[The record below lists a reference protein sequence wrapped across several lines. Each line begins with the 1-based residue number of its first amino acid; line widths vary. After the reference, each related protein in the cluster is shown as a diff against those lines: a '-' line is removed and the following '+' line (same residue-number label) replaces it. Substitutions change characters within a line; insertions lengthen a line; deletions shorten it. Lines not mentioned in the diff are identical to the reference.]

1 MTQVE
6 SAPAG
11 GATGDTYPRLLR
23 TPSWRWWRP
32 LLGLLGAAFALVL
45 GGVVI
50 PLVAVIVAILAGG
63 STDTAT
69 EDALDPDTVLGL
81 LANNLILAAIVPA
94 VAVAVLVVHQE
105 RVGWLASVTGRVRWG
120 MLARLLGLALLVVVV
135 FYGLGLLVPEP
146 LDQGSDGTTPPTAT
160 LVGLLA
166 VILLTTP
173 LQAAGEEVGFR
184 GYLTQ
189 AVSSWFA
196 RPAVGIAAGGAVSAV
211 CFALAHGV
219 QDPWL
224 FGDRLAF
231 GVVASWLA
239 CRTGGLEASVALH
252 TANNVVSLAVS
263 ATTGTLSDSLT
274 ASSLDWQLAA
284 LDVTMMVVFALLVDR
299 LVRRRPPAT
308 RRVLSATGAVGY
320 PEQRPPTPPP
330 AGRENPWGM
339 G

>member
-1 MTQVE
+1 MTVVE
-6 SAPAG
+6 PAG
-11 GATGDTYPRLLR
+11 TADSAGDTYPRLLR
-23 TPSWRWWRP
+23 TPRWRWWRP
-32 LLGLLGAAFALVL
+32 LLGLLGLGFGVVF

-50 PLVAVIVAILAGG
+50 TLLAVIVV
-63 STDTAT
+63 TATGASGDSVT

-81 LANNLILAAIVPA
+81 LANNLILATIIPA
-94 VAVAVLVVHQE
+94 AALTVLVVHQE
-105 RVGWLASVTGRVRWG
+105 RPGWLASVTGRVRWG
-120 MLARLLGLALLVVVV
+120 LLARLAPLALVVVLV
-135 FYGLGLLVPEP
+135 FFGLGLLVPGTAET
-146 LDQGSDGTTPPTAT
+146 DGSTPTTAT

-173 LQAAGEEVGFR
+173 LQAAAEETGFR
-184 GYLTQ
+184 GYITQ

-196 RPAVGIAAGGAVSAV
+196 RPVVGILVGGGVSAV

-224 FGDRLAF
+224 FADRLCF

-239 CRTGGLEASVALH
+239 WRTGGLEASVALH
-252 TANNVVSLAVS
+252 TANNLVSLVVSA
-263 ATTGTLSDSLT
+263 ATGTLSDSLT
-274 ASSLDWQLAA
+274 ASSLDWRLAA
-284 LDVTMMVVFALLVDR
+284 LDVTMMVVFAVLVDR
-299 LVRRRPPAT
+299 LVRRRPVAT

-320 PEQRPPTPPP
+320 PLQRPPTPPP